1 MKRAFFFAGLALAM
15 VFSLNSCNKE
25 IENTIA
31 NNGVK
36 EGTPFEIIATP
47 VQTRTENDGMDT
59 KWVADDAINV
69 FHAVEGTTDYVSDG
83 EFTIADVSTNRF
95 KGTVSETLDADKKY
109 DWYMFYPYSTHI
121 TTPANTNAGYTIVG
135 SRNNGNQTQAGNNS
149 KAHIAGPDYPLFGV
163 IPSVASTEIPSV
175 SVNQVC
181 SFIEFNVTNNSNE
194 ELVVSNILFTASE
207 NIVGTYYINF
217 VDPENVVFTPSTNS
231 EGTFVYASEKAS
243 LNVTDGEALAE
254 GESAK
259 FYIGIKPFTVSAGTL
274 KVAVNGYEKELNIT
288 KSTSFSAGKIK
299 KINFNYDKEPE
310 VLPVY
315 DNTSSAYTTGFE
327 DGFTAGSVYNNTLE
341 KLDGPENE
349 QWASYYG
356 TVSTNSKLNG
366 SNSMQMRWYT
376 ASSSN
381 IGYARTNFMIAEV
394 GSVSFYAAATN
405 NLNLSLYY
413 MTEDDEDWVLA
424 QTFTL
429 TTNSKQYS
437 YSFSTP
443 VENAQLKFQ
452 IALPATNPT
461 STSNVR
467 IDDIVISKTVPTY
480 SISIDSDITNG
491 TVTTSATTATEGTV
505 ITLEANPNE
514 GYVLDRLTVKTDG
527 GNTISLSTITETEY
541 SFQMPGDNVTIS
553 AGFRSSSSTGVVLY
567 EETFGTTGNNTA
579 VASYSGWSW
588 TGSNHPDGW
597 KVSKPDVS
605 GNNTSEGAYTGAS
618 GKCNLYS
625 GSENDSAVITFGNIS
640 SYTNVVLS
648 FGWANAAGKGKVRT
662 MSVAVSGDGGSTWEN
677 ITFTNSSNATTNDGF
692 HLFEYN
698 VPADLLSGF
707 AVKFTNTSTN
717 TSRVDDVKLV
727 GVN

>member
-1 MKRAFFFAGLALAM
+1 MKKTFFFAGLALAM

-83 EFTIADVSTNRF
+83 EFTIADASTNRF
-95 KGTVSETLDADKKY
+95 KGTVSGTLDADKKY
-109 DWYMFYPYSTHI
+109 DWYMFYPYSSHI
-121 TTPANTNAGYTIVG
+121 TTPANTNTGYSVVG
-135 SRNNGNQTQAGNNS
+135 SRNNGYQAQAGNNS
-149 KAHIAGPDYPLFGV
+149 KAHIAGTNYPLIGV
-163 IPSVASTEIPSV
+163 ISSVASAEVPSV

-181 SFIEFNVTNNSNE
+181 SFIEFNVTNNSSE
-194 ELVVSNILFTASE
+194 DLAVSNIVFTATE
-207 NIVGTYYINF
+207 DIVGTYYINF
-217 VDPENVVFTPSTNS
+217 VDPENVVFTPSTNDA
-231 EGTFVYASEKAS
+231 GTFVYASDKAS

-254 GESAK
+254 GESAT
-259 FYIGIKPFTVSAGTL
+259 FYIGIKPFTASSGTL

-356 TVSTNSKLNG
+356 TVSTNAKLAG
-366 SNSMQMRWYT
+366 DNSMQMRWYT
-376 ASSSN
+376 SATSN
-381 IGYARTNFMIAEV
+381 IGYARTNFQIAEV
-394 GSVSFYAAATN
+394 GSVSFLAVATN

-461 STSNVR
+461 GTSNVR
-467 IDDIVISKTVPTY
+467 IDEVVVSKDVPVVELASIAITKDPTKTTYTVGEEFVFDGEVTATY
-480 SISIDSDITNG
+480 SDGSTVDVTDDI
-491 TVTTSATTATEGTV
+491 E
-505 ITLEANPNE
+505 
-514 GYVLDRLTVKTDG
+514 TDG
-527 GNTISLSTITETEY
+527 ATVVASAGADK
-541 SFQMPGDNVTIS
+541 PVTIS
-553 AGFRSSSSTGVVLY
+553 YTDGDITRTTSYKITVNEPGASYTDVPSQTI
-567 EETFGTTGNNTA
+567 TFSELGYANGDEVDEVSGTNCVINFYKGTNNNTPK
-579 VASYSGWSW
+579 YYD
-588 TGSNHPDGW
+588 TGSAVRAYGGNYFTVTVDEGYQI
-597 KVSKPDVS
+597 SSIELTFAS
-605 GNNTSEGAYTGAS
+605 GEGSNAITTDKGTYSNGVWSGSVQNGAS
-618 GKCNLYS
+618 
-625 GSENDSAVITFGNIS
+625 V
-640 SYTNVVLS
+640 
-648 FGWANAAGKGKVRT
+648 
-662 MSVAVSGDGGSTWEN
+662 
-677 ITFTNSSNATTNDGF
+677 TFTIGGT
-692 HLFEYN
+692 
-698 VPADLLSGF
+698 SGHRRIS
-707 AVKFTNTSTN
+707 AIKIN
-717 TSRVDDVKLV
+717 
-727 GVN
+727 

>member
-1 MKRAFFFAGLALAM
+1 MKKTLFFAGLALAM
-15 VFSLNSCNKE
+15 VFSLVSCNKE
-25 IENTIA
+25 IENSIV

-36 EGTPFEIIATP
+36 EGSSFEIIATP

-109 DWYMFYPYSTHI
+109 DWYMFYPYSSYI
-121 TTPANTNAGYTIVG
+121 TTPANTETGYSVVG
-135 SRNNGNQTQAGNNS
+135 SRNNGYQTQAGNNS
-149 KAHIAGPDYPLFGV
+149 KAHIAGTNYPLIGV
-163 IPSVASTEIPSV
+163 ISSVASAEVPSV

-181 SFIEFNVTNNSNE
+181 SFIEFNVTNNSSE
-194 ELVVSNILFTASE
+194 DLVVSNIVFTATE
-207 NIVGTYYINF
+207 DIVGTYYINF
-217 VDPENVVFTPSTNS
+217 VDPEDVVFTPSTNA
-231 EGTFVYASEKAS
+231 EGTFVYASDKAS
-243 LNVTDGEALAE
+243 LNVTDGKALAE
-254 GESAK
+254 GESAT
-259 FYIGIKPFTVSAGTL
+259 FYIGIKPFTASSGTL

-356 TVSTNSKLNG
+356 TVSTNAKLAGN
-366 SNSMQMRWYT
+366 NSMQMRWYT

-429 TTNSKQYS
+429 TSSSKQYS
-437 YSFSTP
+437 YSFSAP

-467 IDDIVISKTVPTY
+467 IDDIVVSKDVPVVELASIAITKAPTKTTFTVGEEFVF
-480 SISIDSDITNG
+480 DG
-491 TVTTSATTATEGTV
+491 EVTAT
-505 ITLEANPNE
+505 
-514 GYVLDRLTVKTDG
+514 YTDG
-527 GNTISLSTITETEY
+527 STVDVTDDIETDGATVVA
-541 SFQMPGDNVTIS
+541 SAGADKPVTIS
-553 AGFRSSSSTGVVLY
+553 YTDGDITKTTSYKITVNEPGATYTDVPSHTI
-567 EETFGTTGNNTA
+567 TFSELGYANGDEVDEVSGTNCVINFYKGTNTNTPKYYTTGSA
-579 VASYSGWSW
+579 VRAYGGNYFTVTVDKGYQISSIELTFASGE
-588 TGSNHPDGW
+588 GSNAITTDKGTYSNGVW
-597 KVSKPDVS
+597 S
-605 GNNTSEGAYTGAS
+605 GSVQNGAS
-618 GKCNLYS
+618 
-625 GSENDSAVITFGNIS
+625 V
-640 SYTNVVLS
+640 
-648 FGWANAAGKGKVRT
+648 
-662 MSVAVSGDGGSTWEN
+662 
-677 ITFTNSSNATTNDGF
+677 TFTIGGT
-692 HLFEYN
+692 
-698 VPADLLSGF
+698 SGHRRIS
-707 AVKFTNTSTN
+707 AIKIN
-717 TSRVDDVKLV
+717 
-727 GVN
+727 